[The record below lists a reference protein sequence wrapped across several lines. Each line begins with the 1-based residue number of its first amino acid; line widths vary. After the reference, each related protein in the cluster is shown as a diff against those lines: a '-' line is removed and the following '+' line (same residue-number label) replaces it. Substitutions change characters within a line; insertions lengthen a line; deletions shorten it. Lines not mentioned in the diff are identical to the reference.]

1 LLFVFHGLVQFSDAK
16 LQPFY
21 FSADIDFVE
30 HLPVLGFTE
39 NTNLYTADKD
49 GGIHNLELGLAG
61 LEKFDATKDSPSYKR
76 QGVCAVDNHAG
87 EHFSA
92 VELPY
97 HRQ

>member
-21 FSADIDFVE
+21 FSTGIVFEE
-30 HLPVLGFTE
+30 HLPVLSFTE

-61 LEKFDATKDSPSYKR
+61 LEEFDATKDSPSYKR
-76 QGVCAVDNHAG
+76 QGVCGVNNEAG

-97 HRQ
+97 HR